1 MRSPIVEI
9 KNLNVGYEN
18 KPDVLKDV
26 SLTVFDNDFLG
37 IIGPN
42 GGGKTTLLRTIL
54 GFLNPDEGSVSF
66 YDEGKRVPHINIG
79 YLPQINHIDNKFPI
93 KVKEVI
99 LSGLTLRG
107 KVFKRYSS
115 EDKNKVF
122 PVAQKMGVEDLLDRA
137 IGELSGGQLQR
148 VLLGRAIIDNPKL
161 LILDEPSSYVDKL
174 FETNF
179 YKLLGDINNDM
190 AIVLVSHDVGTII
203 SQVKNIACVNQ
214 NLHYHCGSDISQE
227 WLMGAYDSCPIEILG
242 HGDLPHRVLMQ
253 HDHLHD
259 HSHDD

>member
-1 MRSPIVEI
+1 MNPIIEI
-9 KNLNVGYEN
+9 HNLNAGYEN
-18 KPDVLKDV
+18 KPDVLKNV
-26 SLTVFDNDFLG
+26 SLTVFENDFLG

-42 GGGKTTLLRTIL
+42 GGGKTTLLKAIL
-54 GFLNPDEGSVSF
+54 GLIQPSSGSITFLDAGKKVS
-66 YDEGKRVPHINIG
+66 HLNIG
-79 YLPQINHIDNKFPI
+79 YLPQINQIDKKFPI
-93 KVKEVI
+93 SVYEVI

-107 KVFKRYSS
+107 KFIKRYTA
-115 EDKNKVF
+115 EDKQKVE
-122 PVAQKMGVEDLLDRA
+122 PIAVKMGIENLLHRA

-161 LILDEPSSYVDKL
+161 IILDEPSSYVDKL

-179 YKLLGDINNDM
+179 YKLLDEINKEI

-214 NLHYHCGSDISQE
+214 SLHYHCGSNISQE

-242 HGDLPHRVLMQ
+242 HGSLPHRVLLQ
-253 HDHLHD
+253 HDHDHD
-259 HSHDD
+259 EKE

>member
-1 MRSPIVEI
+1 MMSPIIEI
-9 KNLNVGYEN
+9 KDLNVGYEN
-18 KPDVLKDV
+18 KPNVLTDV
-26 SLTVFDNDFLG
+26 SLKVFERDFLG

-42 GGGKTTLLRTIL
+42 GGGKTTLLRSIL
-54 GFLNPDEGSVSF
+54 GFLQPESGSVSF
-66 YDEGKRVPHINIG
+66 YDEGKKVSHINIG
-79 YLPQINHIDNKFPI
+79 YLPQINHIDKKFPI
-93 KVKEVI
+93 KVRDVI

-115 EDKNKVF
+115 EDKLRVG
-122 PVAQKMGVEDLLDRA
+122 PIAEKMGVDNLLNRA

-179 YKLLGDINNDM
+179 YKLLGDINKDM

-203 SQVKNIACVNQ
+203 SLVKNIACVNQ
-214 NLHYHCGSDISQE
+214 TLHYHCGSDISQE
-227 WLMGAYDSCPIEILG
+227 WLNGAYDSCPIEILG
-242 HGDLPHRVLMQ
+242 HGDLPHRVLMK
-253 HDHLHD
+253 HDHNHD
-259 HSHDD
+259 P